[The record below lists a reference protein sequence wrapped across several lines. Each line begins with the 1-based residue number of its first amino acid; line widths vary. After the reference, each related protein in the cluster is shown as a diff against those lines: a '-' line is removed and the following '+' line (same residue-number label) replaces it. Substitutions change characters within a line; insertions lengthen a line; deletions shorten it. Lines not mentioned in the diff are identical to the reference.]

1 MSLYEAVALGANMSV
16 PYGAWMGSVIQ
27 DSFNPPHEL
36 CVEIQTFLA
45 EHENLFSHKTC
56 SETAVVYS
64 VVTDFKSE
72 SGRGIFADNRSN
84 SGSSEVGLFWQTC
97 ESLSNAAQ
105 PYDVLFFPD
114 GDLRADNLT
123 LETLTQYRTIILPD
137 CRYLTRDQFQL
148 LRDYLAKDGR
158 LLLMGQLGANLTD
171 AEREEILK
179 HPGTR
184 RIEDGAG
191 FDPAWLP
198 FGLQLRLSAPADVA
212 INAQRVQGGVA
223 IHLLR
228 YDYDSQQDQV
238 PALDEL
244 NLKLRL
250 PATFNSLEV
259 FSPCEAPQAELETSD
274 NIHHLVLRN
283 IPLYSI
289 LFLKE

>member
-1 MSLYEAVALGANMSV
+1 
-16 PYGAWMGSVIQ
+16 
-27 DSFNPPHEL
+27 
-36 CVEIQTFLA
+36 
-45 EHENLFSHKTC
+45 
-56 SETAVVYS
+56 
-64 VVTDFKSE
+64 
-72 SGRGIFADNRSN
+72 
-84 SGSSEVGLFWQTC
+84 
-97 ESLSNAAQ
+97 
-105 PYDVLFFPD
+105 
-114 GDLRADNLT
+114 
-123 LETLTQYRTIILPD
+123 
-137 CRYLTRDQFQL
+137 
-148 LRDYLAKDGR
+148 
-158 LLLMGQLGANLTD
+158 MGQLGANLTD